1 MTKIFIGLPT
11 MSYVHTLLTSALIG
25 WFTSKKYSIEIFF
38 TINEQPVD
46 NARNK
51 IVEKFLQSD
60 STHLLF
66 IDSDTIP
73 PENCIE
79 KMLESNKDVIS
90 GLTPMIRL
98 AKDTH
103 DFYREWNCVDLEGKF
118 LKPDTGI
125 VPIAGCGAS
134 CLMIKRKVFDMPKPY
149 FRNTYSDDTGKE
161 TFIGEDIYFL
171 TKAKKYGYKCYA
183 DTSIICYHSKE
194 NIW

>member
-1 MTKIFIGLPT
+1 METGKKIFIGLPT

-66 IDSDTIP
+66 IDSDTRP

-79 KMLESNKDVIS
+79 KMLKINKDVIS
-90 GLTPMIRL
+90 VLTPIIRF
-98 AKDTH
+98 ARDTH
-103 DFYREWNCVDLEGKF
+103 DFYR
-118 LKPDTGI
+118 
-125 VPIAGCGAS
+125 
-134 CLMIKRKVFDMPKPY
+134 
-149 FRNTYSDDTGKE
+149 
-161 TFIGEDIYFL
+161 
-171 TKAKKYGYKCYA
+171 
-183 DTSIICYHSKE
+183 
-194 NIW
+194 